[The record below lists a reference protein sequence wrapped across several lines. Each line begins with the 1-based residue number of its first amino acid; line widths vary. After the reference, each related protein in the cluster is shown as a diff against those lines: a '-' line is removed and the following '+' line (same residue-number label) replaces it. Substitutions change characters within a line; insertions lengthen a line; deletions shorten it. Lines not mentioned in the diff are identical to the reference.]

1 VAKRKLKIDP
11 EFNFILIGIATPLQ
25 DYRMAWFV
33 NNTLH
38 KQLAK
43 TDDLVQIDP
52 VNRIQTGFARFD
64 YEEMLTMSM
73 FHIIQNKQGPNCLI
87 PELKELDYLLIIKG
101 AYYLPRNQEILKKIK
116 DIEQIQVAV
125 IIDPESLKSKNNLI
139 FDNNSKKEIK
149 AYSNTNYTN
158 KK

>member
-1 VAKRKLKIDP
+1 
-11 EFNFILIGIATPLQ
+11 
-25 DYRMAWFV
+25 MAWFV
-33 NNTLH
+33 NNALH

-52 VNRIQTGFARFD
+52 VNRIQTGFAKFD

-73 FHIIQNKQGPNCLI
+73 FHIIQNKQGPTCLI

-101 AYYLPRNQEILKKIK
+101 AYYLPRKQEILKKIK
-116 DIEQIQVAV
+116 DIEQIQAAV

-139 FDNNSKKEIK
+139 FDNNSKKQ
-149 AYSNTNYTN
+149 
-158 KK
+158 